1 MKPSI
6 ALAVIA
12 VTIVITAGL
21 FTTYS
26 VGIVI
31 AVGLITLFAVAK
43 RYLVAAIDWITG
55 RKPVEE

>member
-12 VTIVITAGL
+12 LAIIITAGL

-26 VGIVI
+26 VGIVL

-43 RYLVAAIDWITG
+43 RYFVAAIDWIAG
-55 RKPVEE
+55 RKPTEA